1 MLDSGLIAFIVA
13 IIVIAVSVNFGPQL
27 YKWMFP
33 QTTSDTKMGGGRRSN
48 RGMSRGQIGGIVV
61 AVIVVVYLCNG
72 SNS

>member
-1 MLDSGLIAFIVA
+1 MLAPGLITFIVA
-13 IIVIAVSVNFGPQL
+13 IIVIAASVNFGPQL

-33 QTTSDTKMGGGRRSN
+33 QTTSDTKMGGGKRSTK
-48 RGMSRGQIGGIVV
+48 GMSRGQIGGIVA